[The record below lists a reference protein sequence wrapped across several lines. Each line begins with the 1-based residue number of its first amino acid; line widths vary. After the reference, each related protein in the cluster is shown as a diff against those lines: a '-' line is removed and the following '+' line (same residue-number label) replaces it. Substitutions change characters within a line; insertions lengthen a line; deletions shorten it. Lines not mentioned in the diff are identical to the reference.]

1 MLFKKWWIGGGAVN
15 ESKSCTDSKDCNEGL
30 VCRYVLENGGNVSKE
45 KQCQSKLESGK
56 GPCVNSENDCIDSK
70 HKCIISNKEGENW
83 KVCDELRKEGKCESD
98 SDCARGY
105 DCKDSSCIENCK
117 SDNDCPDNE
126 KNCVNVGSN
135 SICQAGNDGDF
146 CNNDNHCKENFWC
159 RKSGAYYICKTK
171 LKNDEQCDRGRQC
184 EGGIC
189 ENGKC
194 K

>member
-1 MLFKKWWIGGGAVN
+1 LLKLINQKKN
-15 ESKSCTDSKDCNEGL
+15 KDEPCTKTEECNTEL
-30 VCRYVLENGGNVSKE
+30 VCRHVLENGGNVSKE
-45 KQCQSKLESGK
+45 KQCQSKLESGI

-83 KVCDELRKEGKCESD
+83 KVCDEPRKEGKCKSD
-98 SDCARGY
+98 LDCAQGY

-117 SDNDCPDNE
+117 SNDDCPDNK

-146 CNNDNHCKENFWC
+146 CNDDNDCKENFWC
-159 RKSGAYYICKTK
+159 RKSGVYYICKTK

-184 EGGIC
+184 EGGKC